1 MKENWT
7 NEFFCRK
14 LPRFL
19 LFLDEEVFPQLR
31 EDVLLFKLSYFVSL
45 FDQTRE
51 IKLRS
56 QKSSQELH
64 CYFQYYPKTTDKTII
79 I

>member
-56 QKSSQELH
+56 
-64 CYFQYYPKTTDKTII
+64 
-79 I
+79 